1 MDIQTEDKEVPTF
14 DVDAFLKVFKEFSG
28 IEADTVQF
36 YGDISIDFLDLG
48 AWGEKWYMRGVYLL
62 TAHALAMR
70 YPIDGYEDE
79 QGNKVSLLPANDTIQ
94 VTSKSAGT
102 GSLSESGQAVY
113 KSSTPSAWLDT
124 LSQTR
129 YGLQLLALIE
139 MLFPCGYCVIS
150 RG

>member
-1 MDIQTEDKEVPTF
+1 MDTQTESKTVPTF
-14 DVDAFLKVFKEFSG
+14 DLDAFLKVFKEFSI

-36 YGDISIDFLDLG
+36 YGDITIDLLDPK
-48 AWGEKWYMRGVYLL
+48 AWGDKWYMRGVYLL
-62 TAHALAMR
+62 TAHVLAMR
-70 YPIDGYEDE
+70 YPIDGYDDE
-79 QGNKVSLLPANDTIQ
+79 QGNKVSLLPGNDTVQI
-94 VTSKSAGT
+94 TSKSAGT

-124 LSQTR
+124 LAQTR

-139 MLFPCGYCVIS
+139 ILFPCGHCVIS